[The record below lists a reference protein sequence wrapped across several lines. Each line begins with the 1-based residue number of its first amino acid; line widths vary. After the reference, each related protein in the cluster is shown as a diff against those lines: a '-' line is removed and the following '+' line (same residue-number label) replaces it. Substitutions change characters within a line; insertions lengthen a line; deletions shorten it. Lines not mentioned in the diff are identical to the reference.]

1 MSPYADGT
9 SVSAD
14 RTKAEIEQT
23 LTRYGADQFMTG
35 WDAASSLA
43 VVQFRMAGRMVR
55 LQLPMPVASDPLI
68 CKTPRGGRRT
78 ENQIQDQL
86 AKETRRRWRAL
97 LLVIKAKLTAVTDGI
112 STLEREFLADIIL
125 PNNMTMHEWVGP
137 QVEEAYQTAVMP
149 AMIPTAAIGPGKR
162 KP

>member
-1 MSPYADGT
+1 MPYADGT

-23 LTRYGADQFMTG
+23 LSRFGADQFMTG
-35 WDAASSLA
+35 WDAASSMS

-55 LQLPMPVASDPLI
+55 LQLPMPTAADPII
-68 CKTPRGGRRT
+68 CKTPGGQRRT
-78 ENQIQDQL
+78 EAQIQDQL

-97 LLVIKAKLTAVTDGI
+97 LLVIKAKLTAVSDGI

-125 PNNMTMHEWVGP
+125 PNNMTLHEWIEP
-137 QVEEAYQTAVMP
+137 QVDEAYQTAIMP
-149 AMIPTAAIGPGKR
+149 NMIPALGRGK

>member
-1 MSPYADGT
+1 MAGYADGT

-14 RTKAEIEQT
+14 RTKAEIEQV
-23 LTRYGADQFMTG
+23 LSKYGADQFMTG
-35 WDAASSLA
+35 WDAATSLS
-43 VVQFRMAGRMVR
+43 VVQFRLSGRIVR
-55 LQLPMPVASDPLI
+55 LQLPMPLPTDPLI
-68 CKTPRGGRRT
+68 CKTPGGTRRS
-78 ENQIQDQL
+78 ENQIQEQL

-112 STLEREFLADIIL
+112 STLEREFLADIVL
-125 PNNMTMHEWVGP
+125 PNNMTLHEWIEP

-149 AMIPTAAIGPGKR
+149 GIIPAAIGTGKR